1 MCRRTIVS
9 AKGARC
15 SKLLLLSARTGQH
28 HCQLA
33 LEEPNALAGT
43 FNSKS
48 RPSRIILFH
57 LRNLPPRLSLRRRCC
72 AVQSGDSPVTELAFG
87 LALMTGH
94 PSEKGFKDGKRAR
107 CASIASRGWR
117 WSATA
122 ACSCATTNH
131 SVRCITSLH
140 SGIFGTCQECQQQS
154 LVRTGNL
161 QLYAP
166 QVFFVIPFG
175 RILCRQKSCVIQSHL
190 RSLRELCPQC
200 SRGARGSIRTQRKM
214 GLGVWAANYTLSIVG
229 TCNGVSIR
237 GCDVG
242 LSWRQEI
249 RRELRG

>member
-1 MCRRTIVS
+1 MYWDTVDLR
-9 AKGARC
+9 G
-15 SKLLLLSARTGQH
+15 
-28 HCQLA
+28 
-33 LEEPNALAGT
+33 GT
-43 FNSKS
+43 
-48 RPSRIILFH
+48 
-57 LRNLPPRLSLRRRCC
+57 
-72 AVQSGDSPVTELAFG
+72 TEIYFEKNG
-87 LALMTGH
+87 RLALMTGH

-131 SVRCITSLH
+131 SVRCITLLH

-166 QVFFVIPFG
+166 QVFFVIPIG

-200 SRGARGSIRTQRKM
+200 SRGARGSICTQKKI
-214 GLGVWAANYTLSIVG
+214 GLGVWAAKKYIYNCWHIQW
-229 TCNGVSIR
+229 
-237 GCDVG
+237 G
-242 LSWRQEI
+242 LHPGKPPI
-249 RRELRG
+249 

>member
-1 MCRRTIVS
+1 MGFGPAHVLGHRRS
-9 AKGARC
+9 PWWHHGD
-15 SKLLLLSARTGQH
+15 LLREERASCADDGTPEREGLQGRQASEMRFNCITG
-28 HCQLA
+28 LA
-33 LEEPNALAGT
+33 VEIYFEKNG
-43 FNSKS
+43 
-48 RPSRIILFH
+48 R
-57 LRNLPPRLSLRRRCC
+57 
-72 AVQSGDSPVTELAFG
+72 
-87 LALMTGH
+87 LALMAGH

-131 SVRCITSLH
+131 SVRCITLLH

-166 QVFFVIPFG
+166 QVFFVIPIG

-190 RSLRELCPQC
+190 RSLRELCPLC

-214 GLGVWAANYTLSIVG
+214 GLGVWAANYTFTIVG

-237 GCDVG
+237 GSHRYRAGCWC
-242 LSWRQEI
+242 L
-249 RRELRG
+249 

>member
-1 MCRRTIVS
+1 MLGITTEIYFEKNGC
-9 AKGARC
+9 
-15 SKLLLLSARTGQH
+15 
-28 HCQLA
+28 LA
-33 LEEPNALAGT
+33 MMA
-43 FNSKS
+43 
-48 RPSRIILFH
+48 
-57 LRNLPPRLSLRRRCC
+57 
-72 AVQSGDSPVTELAFG
+72 
-87 LALMTGH
+87 GH
-94 PSEKGFKDGKRAR
+94 PSEKGLKDGKRAR

-161 QLYAP
+161 QLYVP
-166 QVFFVIPFG
+166 RVFFLIPFG

-214 GLGVWAANYTLSIVG
+214 GGHDPHPCSTWVKITTHVLQGS
-229 TCNGVSIR
+229 
-237 GCDVG
+237 
-242 LSWRQEI
+242 
-249 RRELRG
+249 

>member
-1 MCRRTIVS
+1 MYWDTVDLRGGTTEIYFEKNGR
-9 AKGARC
+9 
-15 SKLLLLSARTGQH
+15 
-28 HCQLA
+28 LA
-33 LEEPNALAGT
+33 L
-43 FNSKS
+43 
-48 RPSRIILFH
+48 I
-57 LRNLPPRLSLRRRCC
+57 
-72 AVQSGDSPVTELAFG
+72 
-87 LALMTGH
+87 TGH

-107 CASIASRGWR
+107 CASIASRSWR

-140 SGIFGTCQECQQQS
+140 SGIFGTCHECQQQS

-214 GLGVWAANYTLSIVG
+214 GLGVWAANYTFTIVG

-237 GCDVG
+237 GSHRYRAGCWCPRLMKLQPNFEG
-242 LSWRQEI
+242 M
-249 RRELRG
+249 